1 MGLRF
6 DILGDIAVI
15 NRTSSDGEVA
25 DARRII
31 ELNRRVK
38 VVLFKSGSVSGQFR
52 LPSYRN
58 VFGENRTT
66 TIHNENGCSFYVDLA
81 SVHFSP
87 RLVRERG
94 LIANDVRNREI
105 IINMFGGLGS
115 FSIEIAKLKT
125 DVKIFNVD
133 INPNAIRL
141 CLKNITLNRQRGKII
156 AVLADAKEV
165 TQNLFQKKVDR
176 ILLPLPI
183 ISKKYL
189 NLAITKLNVGGIIHY
204 YDFIYATK
212 DESPIKK
219 AFAEII
225 EISKKN
231 KIVQIDGRIVK
242 SVAPRCYLVSIK
254 ILKLKL

>member
-15 NRTSSDGEVA
+15 TRPSENGEVA
-25 DARRII
+25 DASKII
-31 ELNRRVK
+31 EINKRIK
-38 VVLFKSGSVSGQFR
+38 VVLCKSGSVNGEFR

-58 VFGENRTT
+58 VLGEDRTT
-66 TIHNENGCSFYVDLA
+66 TIHHENGCSFYIDLA

-87 RLVRERG
+87 RLVRERA

-125 DVKIFNVD
+125 HVKIFNVD
-133 INPNAIRL
+133 INPDSIRL
-141 CLKNITLNRQRGKII
+141 CLKNIILNRQRGKII

-165 TQNLFQKKVDR
+165 TQNLFQKKVNR

-183 ISKKYL
+183 MSKQYL
-189 NLAITKLNVGGIIHY
+189 NLAISKLNDGGIIHY
-204 YDFIYATK
+204 YDFIYASK
-212 DESPIKK
+212 NESPIKK
-219 AFAEII
+219 VFAEII
-225 EISKKN
+225 GISKN
-231 KIVQIDGRIVK
+231 IKIAQTDGRIVK

-254 ILKLKL
+254 LLKLQL